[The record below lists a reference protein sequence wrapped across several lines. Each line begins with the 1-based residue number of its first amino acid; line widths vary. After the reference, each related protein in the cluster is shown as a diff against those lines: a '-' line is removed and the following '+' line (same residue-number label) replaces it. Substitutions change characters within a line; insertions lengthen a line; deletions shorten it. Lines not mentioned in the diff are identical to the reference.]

1 MRRLWPIGGIVCLLA
16 ILAVGLALD
25 RWVARTKL
33 PSLTVAVSATVE
45 DRNGALLRAF
55 TVDGGRWRLPV
66 TVAGVDP
73 DYLAQLIAFEDKRF
87 YRHGGVDLR
96 AMLRAVGQALWHGK
110 IISGGSTLT
119 MQVARLLENG
129 STGKWEGKLRQLR
142 LALALERK
150 LSKDKILNLYLQ
162 LAPFGGNIEGVRAAS
177 LSYFR
182 KEPNRLT
189 DAQAATLVALPQS
202 PERRRPDRHA
212 KRAQAA
218 RDRVLLRM
226 VEAGVISKDAARAG
240 MREIVPSQKIN
251 FPVLAPHLAE
261 RMIEGGRPGS
271 NHRLTLDKM
280 AQTGIEALLRAYVQG
295 QSASLSGAIVVVD
308 HHSGEVIVSVGSPDY
323 LDAAREG
330 FLDMTLALR
339 SPGSTLKPL
348 IYGLAFEMGRA
359 HPETVIED
367 RPTDFNGYAPQNFD
381 NQFRGDIRLRKALQ
395 LSLNIPAV
403 ALLQEVGPP
412 HLIARMRRAG
422 AAPQFPGSGAPGLA
436 IGLGGLG
443 VSLRD
448 MVAIYAAIARGGM
461 PVHLHERMGAR
472 DDSLRPPVLGP
483 VAAWYVSDILAGM
496 APPDNAPRGGL
507 AYKTGTSY
515 GHRDAWAIGFDGQHT
530 IGVWLGRPD
539 GAAMPGALGRDLA
552 APLLFES
559 FALIKRSLTPLP
571 PPPRAVLTVSNAE
584 LPQPLQRFRGRGQ
597 LIAPQDLPRISFP
610 PHGARIEL
618 DAGFLA
624 LKVQNGKPP
633 FTWLANGKPVEPAS
647 FERQIIWEPE
657 GPGHL
662 TLAVIDAAGRSQRV
676 EVVLE

>member
-1 MRRLWPIGGIVCLLA
+1 MRRFWQVGAAACLLVLVA
-16 ILAVGLALD
+16 GGVAVD
-25 RWVARTKL
+25 RWVERTIL
-33 PSLTVAVSATVE
+33 PDLHIAVSATVE
-45 DRNGALLRAF
+45 DRNGELLRAF
-55 TVDGGRWRLPV
+55 TVDGGRWRLPL

-87 YRHGGVDLR
+87 YHHGGVDLR
-96 AMLRAVGQALWHGK
+96 AMLRAAGQALWYGE

-129 STGKWEGKLRQLR
+129 STGEWGGKLRQFR
-142 LALALERK
+142 LALALERQ
-150 LSKDKILNLYLQ
+150 LGKDDILNLYLK

-189 DAQAATLVALPQS
+189 DAEAALLVALPQS
-202 PERRRPDRHA
+202 PERRRPDRRA
-212 KRAQAA
+212 KMAQAA
-218 RDRVLLRM
+218 RDRVLWRM
-226 VEAGVISKDAARAG
+226 AKAGVITQGAARAG
-240 MREIVPSQKIN
+240 LREPVPAQKFN
-251 FPVLAPHLAE
+251 FPALAPHMAE
-261 RMIEGGRPGS
+261 RMLADARPGS
-271 NHRLTLDKM
+271 RHHLTLDKTV
-280 AQTGIEALLRAYVQG
+280 QQGIEALLRDYVQG
-295 QSASLSGAIVVVD
+295 RHASLSGAVFAVD
-308 HHSGEVIVSVGSPDY
+308 HHSGEVIASVGSPDY

-403 ALLQEVGPP
+403 ALLEEVGPP
-412 HLIARMRRAG
+412 QLIARMRRAG
-422 AAPQFPGSGAPGLA
+422 AKPQFPGSGAPGLA

-448 MVAIYAAIARGGM
+448 MVSIYAAIAHAGR
-461 PVHLHERMGAR
+461 PVHIHQTFGDLDETM
-472 DDSLRPPVLGP
+472 RPPVLGP
-483 VAAWYVSDILAGM
+483 VAAWYVSDILSGIV
-496 APPDNAPRGGL
+496 PPDNAPRGGL

-539 GAAMPGALGRDLA
+539 GAAMPGALGRGLA

-559 FALIKRSLTPLP
+559 FALLKPALTPLP
-571 PPPRAVLTVSNAE
+571 APPAQALTLTNAE
-584 LPQPLQRFRGRGQ
+584 LPQPLQRFRGRGR
-597 LIAPQDLPRISFP
+597 LIARHDLPRIAFP
-610 PHGARIEL
+610 PNGARIDL
-618 DAGFLA
+618 SAGFLA

-633 FTWLANGKPVEPAS
+633 FTWLANGTPALS
-647 FERQIIWEPE
+647 
-657 GPGHL
+657 
-662 TLAVIDAAGRSQRV
+662 DK
-676 EVVLE
+676 